1 MMDELI
7 KTYKNEQNET
17 LVNGRELHKYLEVK
31 TRYNDWFTDMIQYG
45 FIENVDFTSFTEKRV
60 KPSGGRPSIDHA
72 LKLDM
77 AKEVSMIQRT
87 EKGRQARQY
96 FIDVEKRYNAAPMDN
111 TELLLQ
117 TALQHQRGFVV
128 VNERLD
134 RLETETTINTSQ
146 RRKIKGAVTS
156 TVIKV
161 LGGKKSNA
169 YRDASIRST
178 TFSQCYKE
186 LREVYDVASYMDI
199 PKVKNDEAMS
209 FIPKWQPRLELQIR
223 IDFANGKSD
232 LWAED

>member
-1 MMDELI
+1 MDELI

>member
-1 MMDELI
+1 MNELI
-7 KTYKNEQNET
+7 KTYKNDQNET
-17 LVNGRELHKYLEVK
+17 LVNGRELHEYLGVR
-31 TRYNDWFTDMIQYG
+31 TRYNDWFNDMIQYG

-178 TFSQCYKE
+178 AFSQCYKE
-186 LREVYDVASYMDI
+186 LREFYDVASYMDI

>member
-1 MMDELI
+1 MDELI

-117 TALQHQRGFVV
+117 TALQHQRGFAV

>member
-1 MMDELI
+1 MDELI

-77 AKEVSMIQRT
+77 AKQVSMIQRT

-128 VNERLD
+128 VNERLN
-134 RLETETTINTSQ
+134 RLEAETTINTSQ

-186 LREVYDVASYMDI
+186 LREIYDVASYMDI

>member
-186 LREVYDVASYMDI
+186 LREIYDVASYMDI

>member
-1 MMDELI
+1 MDELI

-31 TRYNDWFTDMIQYG
+31 TRYNDWFTDVIQYG

-186 LREVYDVASYMDI
+186 LREIYDVASYMDI

>member
-1 MMDELI
+1 MDELI

-186 LREVYDVASYMDI
+186 LREIYDVASYMDI

>member
-1 MMDELI
+1 MMYELI

-156 TVIKV
+156 TVIKL

-186 LREVYDVASYMDI
+186 LREIYDVASYMDI

>member
-1 MMDELI
+1 MNELI
-7 KTYKNEQNET
+7 KTYKNDHNET
-17 LVNGRELHKYLEVK
+17 LVNGRELHEYLEVNE
-31 TRYNDWFTDMIQYG
+31 RYTQWFDRMVTYG
-45 FIENVDFTSFTEKRV
+45 FLENIDFIGLSEKTEKP
-60 KPSGGRPSIDHA
+60 KGGRPSIDHA
-72 LKLDM
+72 MKLDM

-96 FIDVEKRYNAAPMDN
+96 FIEVEKRYNATPMDN

-186 LREVYDVASYMDI
+186 LREIYDVASYMDI
-199 PKVKNDEAMS
+199 PKVKYEEAMVS
-209 FIPKWQPRLELQIR
+209 IPKWQPRLELQIR

-232 LWAED
+232 LWGDD